1 MNING
6 KIKELVWTEFGVG
19 SYVCRVFDEPTP
31 MVYAVVRYYSEDP
44 FYSVRVN
51 GNEIA
56 PASDADAGKAL
67 AQSHFEKHV
76 CSTFEYI
83 WDENKS
89 VDEIDDQMKNF
100 MSGVVGIVEAS
111 SYESMMLWSENH
123 KKYDWKEGRSGF
135 LVTVGFIGTK
145 PVCISVLTPVINGH
159 KLLFWHATSTVV
171 DYDMI
176 RKWIELA
183 APETA
188 YSHGHLNNTDAMN
201 FHNVLHQADRMKEEA
216 A

>member
-1 MNING
+1 MNITG

-31 MVYAVVRYYSEDP
+31 MVYAIVRYYSEDP

-56 PASDADAGKAL
+56 PASDADTGKKVAQDHYHNHVRAG
-67 AQSHFEKHV
+67 
-76 CSTFEYI
+76 FEYI
-83 WDENKS
+83 WDENKT
-89 VDEIDDQMKNF
+89 VDGLDDQMQNF
-100 MSGVVGIVEAS
+100 LSGVVGVVEAS

-123 KKYDWKEGRSGF
+123 NKLDWKEGRSGF
-135 LVTVGFIGTK
+135 LSTVGFIGTK
-145 PVCISVLTPVINGH
+145 PVCISVLTPVIGGH

-176 RKWIELA
+176 RAWLELA
-183 APETA
+183 VPKTA
-188 YSHGHLNNTDAMN
+188 WNHGRLNQTDAMN
-201 FHNVLHQADRMKEEA
+201 FHNVLHEADRMKEA